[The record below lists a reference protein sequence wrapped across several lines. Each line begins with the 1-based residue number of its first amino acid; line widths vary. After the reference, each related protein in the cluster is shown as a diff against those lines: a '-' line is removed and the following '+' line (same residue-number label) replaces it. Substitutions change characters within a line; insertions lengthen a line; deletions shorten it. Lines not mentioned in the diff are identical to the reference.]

1 MHFRQVSPDV
11 ARGAFAACSLV
22 YVAVLAVMRLRLGAA
37 GDWAMV
43 ARLCVVALAVGGSFV
58 WWFINGQVEGSV
70 LMTLAQGH
78 GITQADVLVI
88 PHLAAALYVLTIR

>member
-11 ARGAFAACSLV
+11 ARVAFAACSLA
-22 YVAVLAVMRLRLGAA
+22 YVAVLALMRLRLGTTA
-37 GDWAMV
+37 DWAML
-43 ARLCVVALAVGGSFV
+43 ARLSIVGLAIGGSLV

-70 LMTLAQGH
+70 LVTLAQGH